1 VSRILPVTG
10 ISSDLWQHQRSE
22 DEKRRQ
28 RDKKLD
34 TFTEALKDAM
44 KDEGKHDKDR
54 DRGPV
59 R

>member
-1 VSRILPVTG
+1 VNHVPPVFG
-10 ISSDLWQHQRSE
+10 IASDFGQHQRSE

-34 TFTEALKDAM
+34 TFTRALQDAV
-44 KDEGKHDKDR
+44 KKEGTHDENGS
-54 DRGPV
+54 GSPV